1 MAYAPNAPFGQA
13 MPNGYSQ
20 PTADNGTLQMHGH
33 SIMPQHNNMYNI
45 APLHMHAYA
54 PRFTAAA
61 IPPYQMGTQ
70 HSAVIQ
76 QALLQQL
83 QGQAGHMGA
92 QWMHT
97 GPQYGML
104 GATTPNAYTV
114 HQPGSA
120 PPGYPAMPHNAY
132 AAGTPLLQS
141 AQSAQWVPPSPSAMP
156 HASLFGP
163 AMATGASAYV
173 PPSVW
178 TPPSPTPP
186 PAPADEPTTGDGSSG
201 CAQTPYVKDLS
212 SGDISAH
219 KTNLERGQILDFVTG
234 LKFAMRG
241 KHPKIDAV
249 LNHTPLSLAA
259 ACVHEPNLI
268 YYDQWIA
275 RNVDNCLDGASDKVK
290 LFRGRYKH
298 EPALLAS
305 GVFKLEQIMSL
316 YTIPHGPEMEA
327 DAEKYANEAYFTIGM
342 PLSAARCH
350 GQRLLDD
357 LNMLPHL
364 LITPYTQYEEIIKKI
379 PVELEK
385 EREALEREIE
395 MWKSKGATAP
405 CPWPNRETLID
416 YIASTLAKSG
426 RADAGSAETNTAAVA
441 QAAEAAAA
449 EAAKQQLLTC
459 YVCGGKHIG
468 GFKACNKRCQK
479 CLAFDSTSAGNG
491 IAKICPGARG
501 AACVVTSGED
511 VQRVVNN
518 ALGAPLPTNLRN
530 LLVAANAKHRG
541 IGGKGE
547 ANPAEACSAEVSMN
561 EYESDECDAIDD
573 TERAAVPDDAAW
585 GDEGPWR
592 RNFA

>member
-1 MAYAPNAPFGQA
+1 
-13 MPNGYSQ
+13 MPNVYSQ
-20 PTADNGTLQMHGH
+20 PTAYNGTPQMHGH
-33 SIMPQHNNMYNI
+33 SIMPQHNMPQLYNI
-45 APLHMHAYA
+45 APQHMHAYA

-132 AAGTPLLQS
+132 AAGTPPLQS

-156 HASLFGP
+156 HANQFGP

-259 ACVHEPNLI
+259 ACAHEPNLI

-459 YVCGGKHIG
+459 YICGGKHIG

-541 IGGKGE
+541 IDGKGE

-561 EYESDECDAIDD
+561 EYESDECDAIND